1 MWDGTGWYTA
11 VPVPGA
17 GAFRRQPLGG
27 CDEAAV
33 RALTGYRLNAH
44 FLQSRLGA
52 LGGAAGRTLTG
63 SRWCALC
70 AAGYPEAG
78 VAFSPANVPVED
90 VPHVFGACPGLA
102 AERAG
107 AVAELE
113 LAYPGFADRF
123 AVLTPAAR
131 AEALVFTVPDGRWRS
146 RAAGGGGVAARLR
159 ATRAVLG
166 YVQSVAA
173 ALPEVGR
180 SLWAMGR

>member
-1 MWDGTGWYTA
+1 M
-11 VPVPGA
+11 
-17 GAFRRQPLGG
+17 
-27 CDEAAV
+27 
-33 RALTGYRLNAH
+33 RALSGYRLNAH
-44 FLQSRLGA
+44 YLHSRRGA
-52 LGGAAGRTLTG
+52 MGGAAGRTLTG
-63 SRWCALC
+63 ARWCALC

-78 VAFSPANVPVED
+78 VTFSPAAVPVED
-90 VPHVFGACPGLA
+90 VPHVFGVCPGLA

-107 AVAELE
+107 TVAELE
-113 LAYPGFADRF
+113 AAYPGFAARF

-131 AEALVFTVPDGRWRS
+131 AEAMVFTVPDGRWRGGA
-146 RAAGGGGVAARLR
+146 AAGGGEQARVR